1 MKVAMMTG
9 GGDAPGLNA
18 VIRGITHKGISAYG
32 FEVLGAQKG
41 WAGVLNGDFRSLALE
56 DVADIHRQG
65 GTILGTSRTPIFPK
79 KEGDRD
85 RSEEAVASLKKAGID
100 ALVAIGGEDTLGE
113 AMRLHTSGRFPNTV
127 GVPKTID
134 NDVSATD
141 YCFGYNTAIARAMEA
156 IDGLHTTSRSHHR
169 VTIVE
174 VMGRHA
180 GWMTLESGMAGGAHY
195 IVLPEEEFDTG
206 DICAMILERYRQGKT
221 YAIIA
226 VSEGANDPKLAE
238 KVAAEREQ
246 VREAC
251 KAQGLEEKLIDGVV
265 GKVEKDT
272 FGHPRLG
279 GIGKLLEKEIQSCL
293 KKEIEEM
300 MGPDFKFEARSVVL
314 GHLQRGGAPTVF
326 DRVLGTRLGL
336 KAADLIHEKKFGR
349 MVSLRGTDV
358 LDVSLEEGVGTLKT
372 VPAARYEEAK
382 VFFG

>member
-18 VIRGITHKGISAYG
+18 VIRGITYKGISAYG

-41 WAGVLNGDFRSLALE
+41 WAGVLNGDFRSLTLE

-79 KEGDRD
+79 KEGDKD
-85 RSEEAVASLKKAGID
+85 RSEEAVASLKRAGID
-100 ALVAIGGEDTLGE
+100 VLVAIGGEDTLGE
-113 AMRLHTSGRFPNTV
+113 AMKLHKSGRFPNTV

-134 NDVSATD
+134 NDVNATD

-195 IVLPEEEFDTG
+195 IVLPEEEFDTS
-206 DICAMILERYRQGKT
+206 DICTMILDRYRRGKT
-221 YAIIA
+221 YAIVA
-226 VSEGANDPKLAE
+226 VSEGAYDPKLAE
-238 KVAAEREQ
+238 KVAAEKEK
-246 VREAC
+246 VRKAC
-251 KAQGLEEKLIDGVV
+251 ADQGLDAQLIDAVV
-265 GKVEKDT
+265 GKVEYDS
-272 FGHPRLG
+272 FGHLRLG
-279 GIGKLLEKEIQSCL
+279 GIGKLLEKEIQSRL
-293 KKEIEEM
+293 RKEIEKL

-336 KAADLIHEKKFGR
+336 KAADMIREGAFGR
-349 MVSLRGTDV
+349 MVSLRGTEIV
-358 LDVSLEEGVGTLKT
+358 DVSLEEGVGTLKT
-372 VPAARYEEAK
+372 VPALRYEEAK

>member
-1 MKVAMMTG
+1 MRIAMMTG

-18 VIRGITHKGISAYG
+18 VIRGITYRSISYG

-41 WAGVLNGDFRSLALE
+41 WAGVLNGDFRPLTMA
-56 DVADIHRQG
+56 DVEDIHRQG
-65 GTILGTSRTPIFPK
+65 GTILGTSRTPLFPK
-79 KEGDRD
+79 KEGDPD
-85 RSEEAVASLKKAGID
+85 RSEEAVVSLRKAGID

-113 AMRLHTSGRFPNTV
+113 AMKLHKSSRFPNTI

-134 NDVSATD
+134 NDVNATD
-141 YCFGYNTAIARAMEA
+141 YCFGYNTAITRAMEA

-180 GWMTLESGMAGGAHY
+180 GWMTLEAGMAGGAHY

-206 DICAMILERYRQGKT
+206 DICKVILERYRQGKT

-226 VSEGANDPKLAE
+226 VSEGASDLKLAE
-238 KVAAEREQ
+238 RVASERE
-246 VREAC
+246 EARKAC
-251 KAQGLEEKLIDGVV
+251 EAQGLDGKLIDSVV
-265 GKVEKDT
+265 GKVEYDS

-279 GIGKLLEKEIQSCL
+279 GIGKLLEKEIESRL

-300 MGPDFKFEARSVVL
+300 VGPYFKFEARSVLL

-336 KAADLIHEKKFGR
+336 KAADLIHEGAFGQ
-349 MVSLRGTDV
+349 MVSLRGTDIV
-358 LDVSLEEGVGTLKT
+358 NVSLEEGVGTLKT
-372 VPAARYEEAK
+372 VPACRYEEAK